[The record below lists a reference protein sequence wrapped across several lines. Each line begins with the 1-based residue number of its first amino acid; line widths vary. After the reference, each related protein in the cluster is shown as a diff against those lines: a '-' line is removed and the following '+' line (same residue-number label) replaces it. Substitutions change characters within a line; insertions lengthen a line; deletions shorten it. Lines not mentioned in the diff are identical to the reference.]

1 LIDWLRIRSC
11 DGFLIAVMNSSNCFD
26 YLNDCQL
33 LKEDLLLQIYLV
45 SLLPYLPEFNVLM
58 NITRAFIFKL
68 EDEMQ
73 LFFFLQMLHKNILN
87 TF

>member
-1 LIDWLRIRSC
+1 
-11 DGFLIAVMNSSNCFD
+11 MNSSNCFD

-73 LFFFLQMLHKNILN
+73 LFFFYKCYTKIY
-87 TF
+87 